1 MTTNT
6 DPTRAVN
13 RRDFLRVTAL
23 VGGGFLLA
31 SYADPLQAFE
41 GVGVSPS
48 LADPMLSAYVRI
60 TPDGIVTITAKN
72 PEVGQGI
79 QTMLPMLI
87 AEELDVDWAKVRVEQ
102 ADLDP
107 TRYPA
112 QTAGGSTATPTNWLP
127 MRRVGAAGRAMLV
140 AAAAKEW
147 NVPVTELETEKGVV
161 RHRGSNRT
169 ATYGALATSAASMP
183 APDLATI
190 PLKDAK
196 QFKIIGTRTKTVNV
210 KNILTGKPVFG
221 IDVTVP
227 GMKYATFVKCPVFGG
242 KVKTANLEALKK
254 LPGVTHAFVVQGGT
268 DLNGLL
274 GGVAIVGDSWW
285 RVQEARK
292 QLIVTWDEGATATQS
307 SAGFAAKAAE
317 LSILPPQRNLRKD
330 GDVDAALASAAK
342 TITAEYVYPFI
353 SHAPLEPQNCT
364 AHFKDG
370 KCEMW
375 SPSQLPE
382 SGRALVATTLGIKPT
397 DITVHMT
404 RGGGGFGRRLYNDY
418 MAEAGWIAKETGVP
432 VKLLWTREDDLQHD
446 FYRPGGFH
454 YFTGGVDANGKVVAF
469 KDHFVTFGEG
479 QRFAPSAD
487 MGPTEFPAR
496 YVPNVSL
503 DSSVMPLGVPTG
515 ALRAPRS
522 NAMSFAFQG
531 FVDELAVAAGKDPLQ
546 FRIDLLN
553 SELPAP
559 APAPAPA
566 AGAAGA
572 RPPQQPA
579 GFDSARMRGVL
590 EQVRDVS
597 GWGKTKLP
605 KGTGMGVAF
614 YFSHRG
620 YFAEVVQATVTKA
633 GVLTVD
639 KVWAVG
645 DVGSEIINPNHAE
658 QQVQGAVL
666 DGIGQALAQE
676 ITFANGRAQQSNFAR
691 PIGAADATNNYA
703 LLRMRQACPVEV
715 HWRKTDFAPTGI
727 GEPAL
732 PPVIPALVNAI
743 YAATG
748 KRVRQIPLSKV
759 DLKWT

>member
-1 MTTNT
+1 MTTKT
-6 DPTRAVN
+6 EPTRIVT

-23 VGGGFLLA
+23 AGGGIMLA
-31 SYADPLQAFE
+31 SYTDPLEAIE
-41 GVGVSPS
+41 RLGYTPS
-48 LADPMLSAYVRI
+48 LADATLSAYVRI
-60 TPDGIVTITAKN
+60 TPDGIVTIIAKN

-87 AEELDVDWAKVRVEQ
+87 AEELDVEWANVRVEQ

-127 MRRVGAAGRAMLV
+127 MRRVGAAGRAMLM

-147 NVPVTELETEKGVV
+147 NVPVAELETDKGVV
-161 RHRGSNRT
+161 HHRASNRN
-169 ATYGALATSAASMP
+169 ATYGALATAAATMP

-190 PLKDAK
+190 PLKDPT
-196 QFKIIGTRTKTVNV
+196 QFKIVGTRTKTVNIE
-210 KNILTGKPVFG
+210 NILTGKPIFG

-227 GMKYATFVKCPVFGG
+227 GMKYATFFKCPVYAG
-242 KVKTANLEALKK
+242 KVKTANLDAIKAM
-254 LPGVTHAFVVQGGT
+254 PGITHAFIVDGGT

-274 GGVAIVGDSWW
+274 GGVAIVGNSWW
-285 RVQEARK
+285 LVQQARRK
-292 QLIVTWDEGATATQS
+292 LIVTWDEGATATQS

-317 LSILPPQRNLRKD
+317 LSLLPPQRSLRKD
-330 GDVDAALASAAK
+330 GDADAALATAAK
-342 TITAEYVYPFI
+342 VVKAAYVYPFI

-382 SGRALVATTLGIKPT
+382 SGRGLVATTLGIKPA

-418 MAEAGWIAKETGVP
+418 MAEAAWIAKETGVP
-432 VKLLWTREDDLQHD
+432 VKLLWTREDDMQHD

-469 KDHFVTFGEG
+469 KDHFVSFGEG

-496 YVPNVSL
+496 YVENLSL

-553 SELPAP
+553 SEIPAAP
-559 APAPAPA
+559 AAPPAAGA

-597 GWGKTKLP
+597 GWGKTTLP

-620 YFAEVVQATVTKA
+620 YFAEVVKATVTKA

-645 DVGSEIINPNHAE
+645 DVGSDIINPNHAE

-666 DGIGQALAQE
+666 DGLGQALAQE
-676 ITFANGRAQQSNFAR
+676 VTFANGRAEQSNFN
-691 PIGAADATNNYA
+691 TFQ
-703 LLRMRQACPVEV
+703 LLRMRQAPPVDV
-715 HWRKTDFAPTGI
+715 SWRKTEFAPTGI

-748 KRVRQIPLSKV
+748 KRVRSIPLSKV
-759 DLKWT
+759 DLRWT

>member
-1 MTTNT
+1 MTTSST
-6 DPTRAVN
+6 PTTGTPLSETASTGVN
-13 RRDFLRVTAL
+13 RRDFLRVSAL
-23 VGGGFLLA
+23 AGGGILFA
-31 SYADPLQAFE
+31 SYADPLEALE
-41 GVGVSPS
+41 RLGGAAPAV
-48 LADPMLSAYVRI
+48 ADPALSAYVRI
-60 TPDGIVTITAKN
+60 TADGIVTITAKN

-87 AEELDVDWAKVRVEQ
+87 AEELDVDWANVRVEQ
-102 ADLDP
+102 ADLDS
-107 TRYPA
+107 TKYTA
-112 QTAGGSTATPTNWLP
+112 QTAGGSTATPTNWIP
-127 MRRVGAAGRAMLV
+127 MRRAGAGARAMLV
-140 AAAAKEW
+140 AAAAKQW
-147 NVPVTELETEKGVV
+147 NVPAAELETSKGVV
-161 RHRGSNRT
+161 RHRSTNRS
-169 ATYGALATSAASMP
+169 ATYGALATAAATMP
-183 APDLATI
+183 APDLNTV
-190 PLKDAK
+190 PLKDPK
-196 QFKIIGTRTKTVNV
+196 QFTIIGTRTKTVNI
-210 KNILTGKPVFG
+210 KNILTGKPIFG

-227 GMKYATFVKCPVFGG
+227 GMKYATFVKCPVYGG
-242 KVKTANLEALKK
+242 KVKTANLEAIKK
-254 LPGVTHAFVVQGGT
+254 LPGVTHAFVVEGGT

-285 RVQEARK
+285 KLQQARK

-307 SAGFAAKAAE
+307 TAGFAAKAAE
-317 LSILPPQRNLRKD
+317 LSIMPPQRNLRKD
-330 GDVDAALASAAK
+330 GDVAAAFASASKVISAS
-342 TITAEYVYPFI
+342 YVYPFI

-382 SGRALVATTLGIKPT
+382 NGRALVATTLGIKPA

-418 MAEAGWIAKETGVP
+418 MAEAAWIAKETGVP
-432 VKLLWTREDDLQHD
+432 VKLLWTREDDIQHD
-446 FYRPGGFH
+446 FYRPGGYH
-454 YFTGGVDANGKVVAF
+454 YFKGGVDANGKLIAF
-469 KDHFVTFGEG
+469 TDHFVSFGEG

-503 DSSVMPLGVPTG
+503 DSSVMTLGVPTG

-553 SELPAP
+553 SEIPAP
-559 APAPAPA
+559 PPAPA
-566 AGAAGA
+566 AGGG
-572 RPPQQPA
+572 RPAQQPA
-579 GFDSARMRGVL
+579 GFDSVRMRGVL

-620 YFAEVVQATVTKA
+620 YFAEVVQVTVAKT

-645 DVGSEIINPNHAE
+645 DVGSDIINPNHAE

-676 ITFANGRAQQSNFAR
+676 ITFANGRAQQSNF
-691 PIGAADATNNYA
+691 NNYQ

-748 KRVRQIPLSKV
+748 KRVREIPLTKV